1 MVKGKSTCK
10 TLKAIRRQIAE
21 ANDIKYEPR
30 ECHYEGPCL
39 GTCPACEAEVR
50 YLERQLGLRRQ
61 LGRAVSVIGVSV
73 GLLSACTSAGTK
85 AVTEKP
91 EALRGDVDYHE
102 SEARCD
108 SEHVMVVGK
117 VAVPEEPDTTSFV
130 KEQQS
135 RQTAPAPKAPLVSQE
150 EEDDDV
156 VIGAVGAV
164 EAPMDPPYNP
174 MAPPDTTKV
183 FGDIAEQMP
192 MFPGGDRKLME
203 YLASSIQYPPE
214 CKESCIQGRVI
225 VTFVVER
232 DGSISNAKVAKS
244 LDPQLDA
251 EALRVVNAMPK
262 WIPGRQ
268 NGVTVAVKY
277 TIPVTFRLK

>member
-1 MVKGKSTCK
+1 MKTMVKGKSTCK

-21 ANDIKYEPR
+21 ANDIVYEPH
-30 ECHYEGPCL
+30 ECHYDGPCL

-50 YLERQLGLRRQ
+50 YLEMQLGLRRQ
-61 LGRAVSVIGVSV
+61 LGWAVSLIGVSA
-73 GLLSACTSAGTK
+73 GLLSACTSTGTK
-85 AVTEKP
+85 AVAEKSNGG
-91 EALRGDVDYHE
+91 ESNMEVHE
-102 SEARCD
+102 PAASCD
-108 SEHVMVVGK
+108 SMVVGK
-117 VAVPEEPDTTSFV
+117 VAVPEEPDTASFAN
-130 KEQQS
+130 EQRS
-135 RQTAPAPKAPLVSQE
+135 RQAATAPKAPLVSQE

-183 FGDIAEQMP
+183 YDVVEQMP
-192 MFPGGDRKLME
+192 MFPGGTQALMQF
-203 YLASSIQYPPE
+203 LKDNVQYPPE
-214 CKESCIQGRVI
+214 CEEICIQGRVI
-225 VTFVVER
+225 LTFVVER
-232 DGSISNAKVAKS
+232 DGSITQAKVAKS
-244 LDPQLDA
+244 LDPLLDA

>member
-50 YLERQLGLRRQ
+50 YLEQQLGLRRQ
-61 LGRAVSVIGVSV
+61 LGRAVSVIGVSA

-85 AVTEKP
+85 AAAEKP
-91 EALRGDVDYHE
+91 NGAESNMEVHE
-102 SEARCD
+102 PVAGCD
-108 SEHVMVVGK
+108 SMVVGK
-117 VAVPEEPDTTSFV
+117 VAVPEESDTTSFV

-135 RQTAPAPKAPLVSQE
+135 RQTAPAPKAPLVTQE

-156 VIGAVGAV
+156 VLGGVGAVGSF
-164 EAPMDPPYNP
+164 EPK
-174 MAPPDTTKV
+174 PDINGV
-183 FGDIAEQMP
+183 YDIVEQMP
-192 MFPGGDRKLME
+192 SFPGGDRKLME

-214 CKESCIQGRVI
+214 CKESRIQGRVI

-232 DGSISNAKVAKS
+232 DGSISHAKVAKS
-244 LDPQLDA
+244 LDPLLDA
-251 EALRVVNAMPK
+251 EALRVVKAMPK

-268 NGVTVAVKY
+268 AGVTVAVKY
-277 TIPVTFRLK
+277 TIPVNFRLK

>member
-50 YLERQLGLRRQ
+50 YLEQQLGLRRQ
-61 LGRAVSVIGVSV
+61 LGRAVSVIGVSA
-73 GLLSACTSAGTK
+73 GLLSACTQSSTK
-85 AVTEKP
+85 VITNKP
-91 EALRGDVDYHE
+91 ELTEGDVEYADTTTE
-102 SEARCD
+102 R
-108 SEHVMVVGK
+108 MVVGK
-117 VAVPEEPDTTSFV
+117 VAVPEEPDTASFV
-130 KEQQS
+130 EEQRSQKAA
-135 RQTAPAPKAPLVSQE
+135 RPQKAPLVTQE
-150 EEDDDV
+150 EQEDDEGV
-156 VIGAVGAV
+156 VLRSGEVVV
-164 EAPMDPPYNP
+164 EPQVA
-174 MAPPDTTKV
+174 PDTTKI

-192 MFPGGDRKLME
+192 MFQGGDRKLME
-203 YLASSIQYPPE
+203 YLENNVQYPPE
-214 CKESCIQGRVI
+214 CEETCVQGRVV
-225 VTFVVER
+225 VTFLVER
-232 DGSISNAKVAKS
+232 DGSISNAKVVKS
-244 LDPQLDA
+244 VHPLLDA

>member
-30 ECHYEGPCL
+30 ECHYDGPCL

-50 YLERQLGLRRQ
+50 YLEQQLGLRRQ
-61 LGRAVSVIGVSV
+61 LGRAVSLIGVSA

-91 EALRGDVDYHE
+91 NGAKSNIVVEEPAAG
-102 SEARCD
+102 CD
-108 SEHVMVVGK
+108 SMVVGK
-117 VAVPEEPDTTSFV
+117 VAVPEEPDTASFV

-135 RQTAPAPKAPLVSQE
+135 RQTAPAPKAPLVTQE

-156 VIGAVGAV
+156 VLGGVGAVGSF
-164 EAPMDPPYNP
+164 EAK
-174 MAPPDTTKV
+174 PDINGV
-183 FGDIAEQMP
+183 YDIVEQMP
-192 MFPGGDRKLME
+192 SFPGGDRKLME
-203 YLASSIQYPPE
+203 YLASSIQYPLE

-232 DGSISNAKVAKS
+232 DGSISHAKVAKS
-244 LDPQLDA
+244 LDPRLDA

>member
-30 ECHYEGPCL
+30 ECHYDGPCL

-102 SEARCD
+102 PEARCD

-117 VAVPEEPDTTSFV
+117 VAVPEEPDTASFV

-135 RQTAPAPKAPLVSQE
+135 RQAAPAPKAPLVAQE
-150 EEDDDV
+150 EEDDEKV
-156 VIGAVGAV
+156 LIVGEV
-164 EAPMDPPYNP
+164 GYVPPEE
-174 MAPPDTTKV
+174 PDTTQV

-232 DGSISNAKVAKS
+232 DGSISQAKVAKS
-244 LDPQLDA
+244 LDPLLDA
-251 EALRVVNAMPK
+251 EALRVVNTMPK

-268 NGVTVAVKY
+268 GGVTVAVKY

>member
-30 ECHYEGPCL
+30 ECHYDGPCL

-102 SEARCD
+102 PEARCD

-117 VAVPEEPDTTSFV
+117 VAVPEEPDTASFV
-130 KEQQS
+130 EEQRSQKAA
-135 RQTAPAPKAPLVSQE
+135 RPQKAPLVTQE
-150 EEDDDV
+150 EQEDDEGV
-156 VIGAVGAV
+156 VLRSGEVVV
-164 EAPMDPPYNP
+164 EPQVA
-174 MAPPDTTKV
+174 PDTTKI

-214 CKESCIQGRVI
+214 CEESCIQGRVI

-232 DGSISNAKVAKS
+232 DGSISQAKVAKS
-244 LDPQLDA
+244 LDPLLDA

>member
-1 MVKGKSTCK
+1 MKTMVKGKSTCK

-30 ECHYEGPCL
+30 ECHYDGPCL

-50 YLERQLGLRRQ
+50 YLEQQLGLRRQ
-61 LGRAVSVIGVSV
+61 LGRAVSVIGVSA
-73 GLLSACTSAGTK
+73 GLLSACTSTGTK
-85 AVTEKP
+85 AVAEKSN
-91 EALRGDVDYHE
+91 GGE
-102 SEARCD
+102 SNMEVEEPAAGCD
-108 SEHVMVVGK
+108 SMVVGK
-117 VAVPEEPDTTSFV
+117 VAVPEEPDTASFAN
-130 KEQQS
+130 EQRS
-135 RQTAPAPKAPLVSQE
+135 RQAATAPKAPLAAQE

-156 VIGAVGAV
+156 VIGGV
-164 EAPMDPPYNP
+164 DTSI
-174 MAPPDTTKV
+174 MAELQKMPPDTTKV

-192 MFPGGDRKLME
+192 SFPGGDRKLME

-232 DGSISNAKVAKS
+232 DGSISQAKVVKS
-244 LDPQLDA
+244 LDPLLDA
-251 EALRVVNAMPK
+251 EALRVVKAMPK

-268 NGVTVAVKY
+268 AGVTVAVKY

>member
-1 MVKGKSTCK
+1 MVKGKTTCK

-30 ECHYEGPCL
+30 ECHYDGPCL

-50 YLERQLGLRRQ
+50 YLEQQLGLRRQ
-61 LGRAVSVIGVSV
+61 LGRAVSLIGVSA

-91 EALRGDVDYHE
+91 NGAKSNIVVEEPAAG
-102 SEARCD
+102 CD
-108 SEHVMVVGK
+108 SMVVGK
-117 VAVPEEPDTTSFV
+117 VAVPEEPDTASFV

-135 RQTAPAPKAPLVSQE
+135 RQTAPAPKAPLVTQE

-156 VIGAVGAV
+156 VLGGVGAVGSF
-164 EAPMDPPYNP
+164 EAK
-174 MAPPDTTKV
+174 PDINGV
-183 FGDIAEQMP
+183 YDIVEQMP

-203 YLASSIQYPPE
+203 YLASSIQYPLE

-232 DGSISNAKVAKS
+232 DGSISHAKVAKS
-244 LDPQLDA
+244 LDPRLDA

>member
-1 MVKGKSTCK
+1 MKTMVKGKSTCK

-30 ECHYEGPCL
+30 ECHYDGPCL

-50 YLERQLGLRRQ
+50 YLEQQLGLRRQ
-61 LGRAVSVIGVSV
+61 LGRAVSVIGVSA

-91 EALRGDVDYHE
+91 NGAKSNIEVEEPAAG
-102 SEARCD
+102 CD
-108 SEHVMVVGK
+108 SMVVGK
-117 VAVPEEPDTTSFV
+117 VAVPEEPDTACFV

-135 RQTAPAPKAPLVSQE
+135 RQTAPAPKAPLVTQE

-156 VIGAVGAV
+156 VLGGVGAVGSF
-164 EAPMDPPYNP
+164 EAK
-174 MAPPDTTKV
+174 PDINGV
-183 FGDIAEQMP
+183 YDIVEQMP

-232 DGSISNAKVAKS
+232 DGSISQAKVAKS
-244 LDPQLDA
+244 LDPLLDA
-251 EALRVVNAMPK
+251 EALRVVKAMPK

-268 NGVTVAVKY
+268 GGVTVAVKY

>member
-102 SEARCD
+102 PEARCD

-117 VAVPEEPDTTSFV
+117 VAVPEEPDTASFV

-135 RQTAPAPKAPLVSQE
+135 RKAAPAPKAPHVTQE
-150 EEDDDV
+150 EQEDDEGV
-156 VIGAVGAV
+156 VLRFGEAVV
-164 EAPMDPPYNP
+164 EPQVA
-174 MAPPDTTKV
+174 PDTTKI

-203 YLASSIQYPPE
+203 YLESSIQYPPE

-232 DGSISNAKVAKS
+232 DGSISHAKVAKS
-244 LDPQLDA
+244 LDPLLDA

-262 WIPGRQ
+262 WMPGRQ

>member
-1 MVKGKSTCK
+1 MVKGKTTCK

-30 ECHYEGPCL
+30 ECHYDGPCL

-50 YLERQLGLRRQ
+50 YLEQQLGLRRQ
-61 LGRAVSVIGVSV
+61 LGRAVSLIGVSA

-91 EALRGDVDYHE
+91 NGAKSNIVVEEPAAG
-102 SEARCD
+102 CD
-108 SEHVMVVGK
+108 SMVVGK
-117 VAVPEEPDTTSFV
+117 VAVPEEPDTASFV

-135 RQTAPAPKAPLVSQE
+135 RQTAPAPKAPLVTQE

-156 VIGAVGAV
+156 VLGGVGAVGSF
-164 EAPMDPPYNP
+164 EAK
-174 MAPPDTTKV
+174 PDINGV
-183 FGDIAEQMP
+183 YDIVEQMP

-203 YLASSIQYPPE
+203 YLASSIQYPLE

-232 DGSISNAKVAKS
+232 DGSISHAKVAKS
-244 LDPQLDA
+244 LDPRLDA

-268 NGVTVAVKY
+268 GGVTVAVKY

>member
-50 YLERQLGLRRQ
+50 YLEQQLGLRRQ
-61 LGRAVSVIGVSV
+61 LGRAVSLIGVSA
-73 GLLSACTSAGTK
+73 GLLSACTQSSTK
-85 AVTEKP
+85 VITNKP
-91 EALRGDVDYHE
+91 ELTEGDVEYADTTTE
-102 SEARCD
+102 R
-108 SEHVMVVGK
+108 MVVGK
-117 VAVPEEPDTTSFV
+117 VAVPEEPDTASFV
-130 KEQQS
+130 EEQRSQKAA
-135 RQTAPAPKAPLVSQE
+135 RPQKAPLVTQE
-150 EEDDDV
+150 EQEDDEGV
-156 VIGAVGAV
+156 VLRSGEVVV
-164 EAPMDPPYNP
+164 EPQVA
-174 MAPPDTTKV
+174 PDTTKI

-192 MFPGGDRKLME
+192 MFQGGDRKLME
-203 YLASSIQYPPE
+203 YLENNVQYPPE
-214 CKESCIQGRVI
+214 CEETCVQGRVV
-225 VTFVVER
+225 VTFLVER
-232 DGSISNAKVAKS
+232 DGSISNAKVVKS
-244 LDPQLDA
+244 VHPLLDA

>member
-61 LGRAVSVIGVSV
+61 LGRAVSLIGVSA
-73 GLLSACTSAGTK
+73 GLLSACTQSSTK
-85 AVTEKP
+85 VITNKP
-91 EALRGDVDYHE
+91 ELTEGDVEYADTTTE
-102 SEARCD
+102 R
-108 SEHVMVVGK
+108 MVVGK
-117 VAVPEEPDTTSFV
+117 VAVPEEPDTASFV
-130 KEQQS
+130 EEQRSQKAA
-135 RQTAPAPKAPLVSQE
+135 RPQKAPLVTQE
-150 EEDDDV
+150 EQEDDEGV
-156 VIGAVGAV
+156 VLRSGEVVV
-164 EAPMDPPYNP
+164 EPQVA
-174 MAPPDTTKV
+174 PDTTKI

-192 MFPGGDRKLME
+192 MFQGGDRKLME
-203 YLASSIQYPPE
+203 YLENNVQYPPE
-214 CKESCIQGRVI
+214 CEETCVQGRVV
-225 VTFVVER
+225 VTFLVER
-232 DGSISNAKVAKS
+232 DGSISQAKVAKS
-244 LDPQLDA
+244 LDPLLDA

>member
-10 TLKAIRRQIAE
+10 TLKAIRKQIAE

-30 ECHYEGPCL
+30 EFHYEGPCL

-50 YLERQLGLRRQ
+50 YLEQQLGLRRQ
-61 LGRAVSVIGVSV
+61 LGRAVSLIGVSA
-73 GLLSACTSAGTK
+73 GLLSACTLPGSK
-85 AVTEKP
+85 AVAEKP
-91 EALRGDVDYHE
+91 NGAESNMEVHE
-102 SEARCD
+102 PVAGCD
-108 SEHVMVVGK
+108 SMVVGK
-117 VAVPEEPDTTSFV
+117 VAVPEEPDTASFV

-135 RQTAPAPKAPLVSQE
+135 RKAAPAPKAPLVAQE
-150 EEDDDV
+150 EEDDEKV
-156 VIGAVGAV
+156 LIVGEV
-164 EAPMDPPYNP
+164 GYVPPEE
-174 MAPPDTTKV
+174 PDTTKV

-192 MFPGGDRKLME
+192 SFPGGDRKLME

-232 DGSISNAKVAKS
+232 DGSISQAKVAKS
-244 LDPQLDA
+244 LDPLLDA

>member
-1 MVKGKSTCK
+1 MVKGKTTCK

-30 ECHYEGPCL
+30 ECHYDGPCL

-50 YLERQLGLRRQ
+50 YLEQQLGLRRQ
-61 LGRAVSVIGVSV
+61 LGRAVSLIGVSA

-91 EALRGDVDYHE
+91 NGAKSNIVVEEPAAG
-102 SEARCD
+102 CD
-108 SEHVMVVGK
+108 SMVVGK
-117 VAVPEEPDTTSFV
+117 VAVPEEPDTASFV

-135 RQTAPAPKAPLVSQE
+135 RQTAPAPKAPLVTQE

-156 VIGAVGAV
+156 VLGGVGAV
-164 EAPMDPPYNP
+164 DSFEAK
-174 MAPPDTTKV
+174 PDINGV
-183 FGDIAEQMP
+183 YDIVEQMP
-192 MFPGGDRKLME
+192 SFPGGDRKLME
-203 YLASSIQYPPE
+203 YLASSIQYPLE

-232 DGSISNAKVAKS
+232 DGSISHAKVAKS
-244 LDPQLDA
+244 LDPRLDA

>member
-30 ECHYEGPCL
+30 ECHYDGPCS

-50 YLERQLGLRRQ
+50 YLERQLDLRRQ
-61 LGRAVSVIGVSV
+61 LGRAVSLIGISA
-73 GLLSACTSAGTK
+73 GLLSACVQQGSK

-91 EALRGDVDYHE
+91 NKTAGDVEYHE
-102 SEARCD
+102 PATGCD
-108 SEHVMVVGK
+108 SMVVGK
-117 VAVPEEPDTTSFV
+117 VAVPEEPDTASFID
-130 KEQQS
+130 EQRS
-135 RQTAPAPKAPLVSQE
+135 RKAASAPKAPLVTQ

-156 VIGAVGAV
+156 IGGVGMV
-164 EAPMDPPYNP
+164 EAPMPPP
-174 MAPPDTTKV
+174 ETTKV

-203 YLASSIQYPPE
+203 FIEDNVQYPPE
-214 CKESCIQGRVI
+214 CEESCIQGRVI
-225 VTFVVER
+225 VKFLVER
-232 DGSISNAKVAKS
+232 DGSISQAKVVRS
-244 LDPQLDA
+244 LDPLLDA

-262 WIPGRQ
+262 WRPGRQ
-268 NGVTVAVKY
+268 GGVTVPVRY

>member
-30 ECHYEGPCL
+30 ECHYDGPCL

-102 SEARCD
+102 PEARCD

-117 VAVPEEPDTTSFV
+117 VAVPEEPDTASFV

-135 RQTAPAPKAPLVSQE
+135 RKAAPAPKAPLVTQE
-150 EEDDDV
+150 EQEDDEGV
-156 VIGAVGAV
+156 VLRSGEVVV
-164 EAPMDPPYNP
+164 EPQVA
-174 MAPPDTTKV
+174 PDTTKI

-192 MFPGGDRKLME
+192 MFQGGDRKLME
-203 YLASSIQYPPE
+203 YLENNVQYPPE
-214 CKESCIQGRVI
+214 CEETCVQGRVV
-225 VTFVVER
+225 VTFLVER
-232 DGSISNAKVAKS
+232 DGSISNAKVVKS
-244 LDPQLDA
+244 VHPLLDA
-251 EALRVVNAMPK
+251 EALRVVEGMPK
-262 WIPGRQ
+262 WMPGRQ

>member
-50 YLERQLGLRRQ
+50 YLEQQLGLRRQ

-85 AVTEKP
+85 AAAEKP
-91 EALRGDVDYHE
+91 NGAESNMEVHE
-102 SEARCD
+102 PAASCD
-108 SEHVMVVGK
+108 SMVVGK
-117 VAVPEEPDTTSFV
+117 VAVPEEPDTASFV

-135 RQTAPAPKAPLVSQE
+135 RKPSPAPKAPLVAQE
-150 EEDDDV
+150 EDEQV
-156 VIGAVGAV
+156 LGGVQ
-164 EAPMDPPYNP
+164 DPRI
-174 MAPPDTTKV
+174 MAELQMMAPDTTKV
-183 FGDIAEQMP
+183 YDVVEQMP
-192 MFPGGDRKLME
+192 MFPGGTQALMQF
-203 YLASSIQYPPE
+203 LKDNVQYPPE
-214 CKESCIQGRVI
+214 CEEICIQGRVI
-225 VTFVVER
+225 LTFVVER
-232 DGSISNAKVAKS
+232 DGSITQAKVVKS
-244 LDPQLDA
+244 LDPRLDA
-251 EALRVVNAMPK
+251 EALRVVKAMPK

-268 NGVTVAVKY
+268 AGVTVAVKY
-277 TIPVTFRLK
+277 TIPVTFRVI

>member
-1 MVKGKSTCK
+1 MKTMVKGKSTCK

-30 ECHYEGPCL
+30 ECHYDGPCL

-50 YLERQLGLRRQ
+50 YLEQQLGLRRQ
-61 LGRAVSVIGVSV
+61 LGRAVSLIGVSA
-73 GLLSACTSAGTK
+73 GLLAACTSAGTK

-91 EALRGDVDYHE
+91 NGAKSNIEVEEPAAG
-102 SEARCD
+102 CD
-108 SEHVMVVGK
+108 SMVVGK
-117 VAVPEEPDTTSFV
+117 VAVPEEPDTASFV

-135 RQTAPAPKAPLVSQE
+135 RQTAPAPKAPLVAQE
-150 EEDDDV
+150 EDEQV
-156 VIGAVGAV
+156 LGGVQ
-164 EAPMDPPYNP
+164 DPRI
-174 MAPPDTTKV
+174 MAELQMMAPDTTKV

-232 DGSISNAKVAKS
+232 DGSISQAKVAKS
-244 LDPQLDA
+244 LDPLLDA

>member
-50 YLERQLGLRRQ
+50 YLEQQLGLRRQ
-61 LGRAVSVIGVSV
+61 LGRAVSVIGVSA

-85 AVTEKP
+85 AAAEKSNGA
-91 EALRGDVDYHE
+91 ESNMEVHE
-102 SEARCD
+102 PAASCD
-108 SEHVMVVGK
+108 SMVVGK
-117 VAVPEEPDTTSFV
+117 VAVPEEPDTASFV

-135 RQTAPAPKAPLVSQE
+135 RQAVPAPKAPLVAQE
-150 EEDDDV
+150 EEDDEKV
-156 VIGAVGAV
+156 LIVGEV
-164 EAPMDPPYNP
+164 GYVPPEE
-174 MAPPDTTKV
+174 PDTTKV

-214 CKESCIQGRVI
+214 CEESCVQGRVI

-232 DGSISNAKVAKS
+232 DGSISQAKVAKS
-244 LDPQLDA
+244 LDPLLDA

>member
-30 ECHYEGPCL
+30 ECHYDGPCL

-102 SEARCD
+102 PEGRCD

-117 VAVPEEPDTTSFV
+117 VAVPEEPDTASFV

-135 RQTAPAPKAPLVSQE
+135 RQAVPAPKAPLVAQE
-150 EEDDDV
+150 EEDDEKV
-156 VIGAVGAV
+156 LIVGEV
-164 EAPMDPPYNP
+164 GYVPPEE
-174 MAPPDTTKV
+174 PDTTKV

-192 MFPGGDRKLME
+192 SFPGGDRKLME
-203 YLASSIQYPPE
+203 YLESNIQYPPE
-214 CKESCIQGRVI
+214 CEESCIQGRVI

-232 DGSISNAKVAKS
+232 DGSISQAKVAKS
-244 LDPQLDA
+244 LDPLLDA
-251 EALRVVNAMPK
+251 EALRVVNVMPK

-277 TIPVTFRLK
+277 TIPVTFRL

>member
-30 ECHYEGPCL
+30 ECHYDGPCL

-50 YLERQLGLRRQ
+50 YLEQQLGLRRQ
-61 LGRAVSVIGVSV
+61 LGRAVSLIGVSA

-91 EALRGDVDYHE
+91 NGAE
-102 SEARCD
+102 SNIEVEEPAAGCD
-108 SEHVMVVGK
+108 SMVVGK
-117 VAVPEEPDTTSFV
+117 VAVPEEPDTASFV

-135 RQTAPAPKAPLVSQE
+135 RKAAPAPKAPLVTQE

-156 VIGAVGAV
+156 VLGGVGAVGSF
-164 EAPMDPPYNP
+164 EAK
-174 MAPPDTTKV
+174 PDINGV
-183 FGDIAEQMP
+183 YDIVEQMP
-192 MFPGGDRKLME
+192 SFPGGDRKLME

-232 DGSISNAKVAKS
+232 DGSISHAKVAKS
-244 LDPQLDA
+244 LDPRLDA

-268 NGVTVAVKY
+268 GGVTVAVKY

>member
-21 ANDIKYEPR
+21 ANDIVYEPH
-30 ECHYEGPCL
+30 ECHYDGPCL

-117 VAVPEEPDTTSFV
+117 VAVPEEPDTASFV

-135 RQTAPAPKAPLVSQE
+135 KKPSPAPKAPLVAQE
-150 EEDDDV
+150 EDEQV
-156 VIGAVGAV
+156 LGGVQ
-164 EAPMDPPYNP
+164 DPRI
-174 MAPPDTTKV
+174 MAELQMMAPDTTKV

-232 DGSISNAKVAKS
+232 DGSISQAKVAKS
-244 LDPQLDA
+244 LDPLLDA

>member
-1 MVKGKSTCK
+1 M
-10 TLKAIRRQIAE
+10 
-21 ANDIKYEPR
+21 
-30 ECHYEGPCL
+30 
-39 GTCPACEAEVR
+39 
-50 YLERQLGLRRQ
+50 
-61 LGRAVSVIGVSV
+61 IGVSV

-102 SEARCD
+102 PEARCD

-117 VAVPEEPDTTSFV
+117 VAVPEEPDTASFV

-135 RQTAPAPKAPLVSQE
+135 RKAAPAPKAPLVAQE

-174 MAPPDTTKV
+174 MAPPDTTQV

-232 DGSISNAKVAKS
+232 DGSISQTKVAKS
-244 LDPQLDA
+244 LDPLLDA

>member
-1 MVKGKSTCK
+1 MKTMVKGKSTCK

-30 ECHYEGPCL
+30 ECHYDGPCL

-50 YLERQLGLRRQ
+50 YLEQQLGLRRQ
-61 LGRAVSVIGVSV
+61 LGRAVSVIGVSA
-73 GLLSACTSAGTK
+73 GLLSACTSTGTK
-85 AVTEKP
+85 AVAEKSN
-91 EALRGDVDYHE
+91 GGE
-102 SEARCD
+102 SNMEVEEPAAGCD
-108 SEHVMVVGK
+108 SMVVGK
-117 VAVPEEPDTTSFV
+117 VAVPEEPDTASFAN
-130 KEQQS
+130 EQRS
-135 RQTAPAPKAPLVSQE
+135 RQAATAPKAPLAAQE

-156 VIGAVGAV
+156 VIGGV
-164 EAPMDPPYNP
+164 DTSI
-174 MAPPDTTKV
+174 MAELQKMPPDTTKV

-232 DGSISNAKVAKS
+232 DGSISQAKVAKS
-244 LDPQLDA
+244 LDPLLDA
-251 EALRVVNAMPK
+251 EALRVVKAMPK

-268 NGVTVAVKY
+268 AGVTVAVKY
-277 TIPVTFRLK
+277 VIPVTFRLK